1 MNEANEMVGE
11 VQIDEAT
18 APVEGQEPAGY
29 YDNVTQDASQ
39 QSETYAMDWESEA
52 KKFQSMH
59 DKQMSENDKMRND
72 MQYIAKQFA
81 ESQKQANVNQNS
93 NQSPPLSEEDFNPW
107 DAYYK
112 PDSPSF
118 KFRQQKENEVVDQA
132 VQSQMSGF
140 KEQMM
145 LNNTVNELKGSHK
158 MSNAEVDD
166 FMKWSTNPT
175 SNLSL
180 DTLINVWRS
189 ETGGNKSSTD
199 SLGAVQAAKETP
211 RTVGA
216 VQGQPASSPKSDKDQ
231 MWDAVVS
238 AVSRS
243 NVLK

>member
-1 MNEANEMVGE
+1 MNEANEMVEE
-11 VQIDEAT
+11 VQVDEAT
-18 APVEGQEPAGY
+18 DPVAGQETEEY
-29 YDNVTQDASQ
+29 YGNVARDASQ
-39 QSETYAMDWESEA
+39 ESETYAMDWESEA

-59 DKQMSENDKMRND
+59 DKQISENGKMRQD
-72 MQYIAKQFA
+72 MKYIAEQFA
-81 ESQKQANVNQNS
+81 ESQKQANVNQDS

-118 KFRQQKENEVVDQA
+118 KFRQKQESEVVNQA
-132 VQSQMSGF
+132 VQSQMSGLQ
-140 KEQMM
+140 EQMM
-145 LNNTVNELKGSHK
+145 MNNTVSELKSGHK
-158 MSNAEVDD
+158 MSDAEVDN

-189 ETGGNKSSTD
+189 ETGGKPSTD

-216 VQGQPASSPKSDKDQ
+216 VQGQPASSPKSEKDQ

-238 AVSRS
+238 AGSRS
-243 NVLK
+243 NVL